1 MLEPIFRETV
11 NVNNWIRL
19 FPLILTDQK
28 HKFILGGENSLT
40 SAAAAARTV
49 GGFFF
54 PIPRTCFYFFGV
66 FIGFSTS
73 TNKAWKKIL
82 AINSSNQQVHL
93 EGI

>member
-11 NVNNWIRL
+11 NVNNWIPL

-49 GGFFF
+49 GRFFSHSKDVF
-54 PIPRTCFYFFGV
+54 LFFWSIYWL
-66 FIGFSTS
+66 F
-73 TNKAWKKIL
+73 NKYK
-82 AINSSNQQVHL
+82 
-93 EGI
+93 